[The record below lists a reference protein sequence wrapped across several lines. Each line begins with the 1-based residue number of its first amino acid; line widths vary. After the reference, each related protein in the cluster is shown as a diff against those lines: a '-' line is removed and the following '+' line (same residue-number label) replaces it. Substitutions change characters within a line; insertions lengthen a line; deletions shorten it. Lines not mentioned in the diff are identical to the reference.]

1 MHRVYLRSLA
11 NRFAFIICLIIVSF
25 PFYASADVLFG
36 ESYHETL
43 HTYLK
48 ESKTSITV
56 AMYFIILEPA
66 GEGPINELV
75 NDVVAAKQRGVQ
87 VKIVL
92 EDSKLKANRLAYEK
106 LRKNNIAVYFDTPEH
121 LLHIKGVAID
131 DRYIFLG
138 SANWS
143 KAAIQDNYEATYFD
157 DSPQDALAFKKYV
170 DNIPVQ
176 EKDIFLPQTKGV
188 TISKNFL
195 LSPEL
200 GPRLLKAQAY
210 KQFDLYLLLCRI
222 QQETGKSYFG
232 IDYDSLAERMGYQAP
247 KDLGEYRNA
256 HEYYYERIHRS
267 LVRLRGYGFIDY
279 RKGKVTLK
287 VNSITEP
294 SGPLITIPFEYWEYG
309 YSDSLSMRAK
319 YIYLICLY
327 EASRSTRYPFWF
339 RSQKDMSELYG
350 ISDNTISSALL
361 ELEERGIIEVT
372 RDKPTPP
379 DFADRKANVYR
390 MLPLPRQS
398 QSSGFIPMFR
408 DYSADLMRLPV

>member
-1 MHRVYLRSLA
+1 MHRANLRSASL
-11 NRFAFIICLIIVSF
+11 RLAFIVCLIIISF
-25 PFYASADVLFG
+25 PFYACADILFG
-36 ESYHETL
+36 ESYHKTI

-48 ESKTSITV
+48 EADTSITV
-56 AMYFIILEPA
+56 AMYFIILEPE

-75 NDVVAAKQRGVQ
+75 NDLVDAKMRGVQ
-87 VKIVL
+87 VRVVL

-106 LRKNNIAVYFDTPEH
+106 LRANNIAVYFDTPEH

-143 KAAIQDNYEATYFD
+143 KAAIQDNFEATYFD
-157 DSPQDALAFKKYV
+157 DSPQDAIAFKKYV
-170 DNIPVQ
+170 DNILVQ
-176 EKDIFLPQTKGV
+176 KKDIFLPQTKGV
-188 TISKNFL
+188 FISKDFL

-200 GPRLLKAQAY
+200 GRRLLKAQAY

-232 IDYDSLAERMGYQAP
+232 IDYDSLAKRMGYQDP
-247 KDLGEYRNA
+247 KDLGEYRNE

-267 LVRLRGYGFIDY
+267 LKRLKGYGLINY
-279 RKGKVTLK
+279 KKGKVTLTA
-287 VNSITEP
+287 NIIT
-294 SGPLITIPFEYWEYG
+294 GKGVPLIAIPFEYWDYG
-309 YSDSLSMRAK
+309 YSDNLSMRAK

-327 EASRSTRYPFWF
+327 EASRSTKYPFWF

-361 ELEERGIIEVT
+361 ELEEKRIIEVT

-379 DFADRKANVYR
+379 DFSDRKANVYR
-390 MLPLPRQS
+390 MLPLRTKPS
-398 QSSGFIPMFR
+398 
-408 DYSADLMRLPV
+408 LP